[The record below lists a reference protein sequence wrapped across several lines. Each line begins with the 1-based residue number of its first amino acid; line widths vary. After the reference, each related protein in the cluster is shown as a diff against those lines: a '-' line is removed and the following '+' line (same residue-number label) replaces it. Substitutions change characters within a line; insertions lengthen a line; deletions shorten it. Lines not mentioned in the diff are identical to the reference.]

1 MSIKDLFKE
10 PQKLLNVKP
19 EEIYK
24 EVESSGFISEQ
35 KIEKDTFIPEVD
47 FSDPKNFAKYGLAE
61 EYYKAAISNVYNTYP
76 YDGSQKEVYEWK
88 NKLTHLDRYVFD
100 NLYPKTTGYVTLN
113 ENVSGQYIKSLS
125 GPNTGKGG
133 NIYDPN
139 NINRSSNYYIDP
151 GIGATVELW
160 FKRSS
165 VHSGS
170 TYSIF
175 DLYNGQSRYL
185 IKLDDLNSQ
194 FLVTFTDGFDGIVN
208 HAITINNSVSD
219 WHHYAFSVKNGSTG
233 IIVEVYTDGILTSQQ
248 EVGTLISNFDNV
260 GMIAL
265 IGANNNGLSGVENF
279 LPASIDEFRFW
290 KTAKTQ
296 KDIFRYRFDRV
307 YGGTNTDISNTLLG
321 VYYRFNEGITQNPS
335 VDNIILDYSGR
346 VTNGLLIN
354 YSADVR
360 STSSAI
366 EESGFFDNLEPK
378 DPIIYSFHEDVLT
391 LYTTLTTLGSEWD
404 DQNSHSIYKSFPK
417 WIVTEDDNRESQD
430 LKYLS
435 QIIGSYFDKVFL
447 EISAIPST
455 TFADYSGNDKKP
467 FPFMNSILSSDG
479 LEVPE
484 LFIESKI
491 IEDFKNRGE
500 DILFEEKINDL
511 KNLIYKNLYNNLT
524 YFYKSKGTEKAF
536 RNIIRSFGID
546 DELIKFN
553 LYANNTEFV
562 LDDNRKHTTEK
573 RKVINL
579 STPNTFE
586 SVIYNYSVNSTVD
599 SSFLK
604 STIDGNKQVLPYYVI
619 PLTFETE
626 LIFPKKS
633 PEYSDSYFVPEEKEI
648 SLFGGYTVSNTGS
661 QNDFTVDYSTGS
673 YNFEVS
679 FVKNNKHDK
688 GGYFK
693 FNSILT
699 NEVLTSSYISE
710 VYDDKKWNFAVRL
723 VTPYGDLSTLTY
735 DNLSLLSSSGDFNLE
750 LYAVNNIADT
760 TSHEFTL
767 TSAAVPFQNI
777 SKLHLSGKRFYIG
790 AKRQNITGNLLNYTD
805 VLVSSARFW
814 YDYISD
820 NEVKQHA
827 NDPLNFGLSNPLTK
841 PYEIVGE
848 NIFRSD
854 TLAFKWDFDK
864 VTTTDGSGQV
874 NLEDTK
880 GSNSSGA
887 SLFTTNVGIQY
898 PAKLNF
904 ALPNSKDIV
913 KKYYHYSSKP
923 QLPENIFSSD
933 TISISGETDIAFTKD
948 SLPIN
953 LFWSFEK
960 SMYQT
965 ISEEILN
972 MFAGILD
979 FNNLIGNPINKFRV
993 EYRELNTLREIFFNK
1008 VNNSPSLEKYI
1019 EYYKWIDSSIG
1030 SILSQFT
1037 PAGIDVSDNIR
1048 TMVESHALERS
1059 KHDWKMPIFSKIDI
1073 SSGQIKG
1080 IKELKYDW
1088 KTGHAPQNFS
1098 ELDQE
1103 ANSLWLKE
1111 RAERTT
1117 GEIFTGDDAQ
1127 TAASK
1132 QLILERTLNDTN
1144 QKPAKVFDTKT
1155 NSLYNKTTYYD
1166 RRLGRIYDLAV
1177 NKEKVISSTIEPYSL
1192 NNNQQGKSTIQAPG
1206 REINNKSVV
1215 DLEGVLSQ
1223 SIQVINIQGA
1233 DIHYPLP
1240 IRSRYETIMVN
1251 RFSAPG
1257 NKDEQLDPYSESF
1270 NIYSSVNY
1278 RNLYVRGKVNQD
1290 SRSTASLDLDAPTTH
1305 KVNRNTLRTSVRS
1318 FNDNGFVTHQ
1328 IPRSEFGYAWIS
1340 ASVESHTIDNGPYSS
1355 NYPNLDIGGLTNSGM
1370 PFRSGSETNDYVG
1383 LNTVTPKDI
1392 NLDTSIIQPYSLSQS
1407 LNVNAILS
1415 SYNGLKIP
1423 SATVPANSIRK
1434 FSLETSR
1441 GNLIFNDNVS
1451 YREPPVEHNKPVQIK
1466 IKLTQKSQ
1474 EPNIPDIEETLEL
1487 KTDLSNEKSK
1497 VSNPN
1502 LKNSSGTQEGC
1513 TDKTGYGK
1521 LRNINLANIN
1531 NPEQPKITQI
1541 TQTEVVFPRKQL
1553 IGLKDVRTKP
1563 DYAEEIGYGDNGT
1576 HRNIATIRSFWR
1588 TDVKNRVR
1596 GYLPT

>member
-1 MSIKDLFKE
+1 MSIKNLFKE
-10 PQKLLNVKP
+10 PQKFLNIKP

-24 EVESSGFISEQ
+24 EIESSGFMSEQ

-76 YDGSQKEVYEWK
+76 YDGSQKETYEWK

-113 ENVSGQYIKSLS
+113 ENTAGQYIKSLS
-125 GPNTGKGG
+125 GPNTEKGG

-139 NINRSSNYYIDP
+139 NTNRSSNYYIDP
-151 GIGATVELW
+151 AIGATVELW
-160 FKRSS
+160 LKRSAI
-165 VHSGS
+165 HSGS
-170 TYSIF
+170 VYSIF
-175 DLYNGQSRYL
+175 DLYNGQSRFL
-185 IKLDDLNSQ
+185 IKLDDLNNQ
-194 FLVTFTDGFDGIVN
+194 FKITFTDSVNGISN
-208 HAITINNSVSD
+208 HAITIDNNIEE
-219 WHHYAFSVKNGSTG
+219 WHHYGFSVKNGTSG
-233 IIVEVYTDGILTSQQ
+233 VVIESYEDGILVSNQ
-248 EVGTLISNFDNV
+248 EVGTVVSSFNNV
-260 GMIAL
+260 GMVAL
-265 IGANNNGLSGVENF
+265 IGANNDGSSGVENF

-290 KTAKTQ
+290 KIAKTQ

-307 YGGTNTDISNTLLG
+307 YGGTNTDLSNITLG
-321 VYYRFNEGITQNPS
+321 VYYRFNEGITQDS
-335 VDNIILDYSGR
+335 TVDSTVLDYSGR
-346 VTNGLLIN
+346 VTNGTIIN
-354 YSADVR
+354 YSTDIR
-360 STSSAI
+360 NISSAI
-366 EESGFFDNLEPK
+366 EESGLFESLEPK
-378 DPIIYSFHEDVLT
+378 DPIIYSFHQDVLA
-391 LYTTLTTLGSEWD
+391 LYVQLTNLGSQWD
-404 DQNSHSIYKSFPK
+404 DQNSHSIYRSFPR

-455 TFADYSGNDKKP
+455 TFADYSGNGAKP

-479 LEVPE
+479 LDVPE

-491 IEDFKNRGE
+491 IEDFKNRDE
-500 DILFEEKINDL
+500 TQLFEEKLYDL

-553 LYANNTEFV
+553 LYANNTEFT
-562 LDDNRKHTTEK
+562 LSDNKKHTTER

-579 STPNTFE
+579 STPDTFQ
-586 SVIYNYSVNSTVD
+586 SNIYNYSSDISVD

-604 STIDGNKQVLPYYVI
+604 ATIDGNERVLPYYVI
-619 PLTFETE
+619 PLTFEAE

-648 SLFGGYTVSNTGS
+648 SLFGGYTALNTGS
-661 QNDFTVDYSTGS
+661 QNDFTVDYSTTC

-679 FVKNNKHDK
+679 FVKNNKHDT

-699 NEVLTSSYISE
+699 NQILTSSYISE

-723 VTPYGDLSTLTY
+723 TTPYGDLSTLTY
-735 DNLSLLSSSGDFNLE
+735 DSASLLSPSGDFNLE

-760 TSHEFTL
+760 TNHEFKL
-767 TSAAVPFQNI
+767 VSAAVPFSRI
-777 SKLHLSGKRFYIG
+777 LDLHLSGKRFYIG
-790 AKRQNITGNLLNYTD
+790 AKRENITGNLQNYTD
-805 VLVSSARFW
+805 ILVSSARFW

-820 NEVKQHA
+820 EEIKQHA
-827 NDPLNFGLSNPLTK
+827 NDSKSFGLLNPLKK
-841 PYEIVGE
+841 PYEVVGE
-848 NIFRSD
+848 NVFRSD

-864 VTTTDGSGQV
+864 ITTTDGSGQ
-874 NLEDTK
+874 LDIEDSK
-880 GSNSSGA
+880 GPNSSGA
-887 SLFTTNVGIQY
+887 SLLTTNVGIQY
-898 PAKLNF
+898 PAKLDF
-904 ALPNSKDIV
+904 ALANSKDIV
-913 KKYYHYSSKP
+913 KKYYHYSSRP
-923 QLPENIFSSD
+923 QIPENIFSSD
-933 TISISGETDIAFTKD
+933 TINISGETDIAFTKD

-1030 SILSQFT
+1030 TILNQFA

-1059 KHDWKMPIFSKIDI
+1059 KYDWKMPIFSKTEI

-1080 IKELKYDW
+1080 IKELKYNWDI
-1088 KTGHAPQNFS
+1088 GHAPQNFS

-1103 ANSLWLKE
+1103 NNSLWLKE

-1117 GEIFTGDDAQ
+1117 AEIFPGDDIQ

-1132 QLILERTLNDTN
+1132 QLLLERTLNDTK
-1144 QKPAKVFDTKT
+1144 QKPVRVFDTK
-1155 NSLYNKTTYYD
+1155 SSSMYEKTTYYD
-1166 RRLGRIYDLAV
+1166 RRLARIYDLAI
-1177 NKEKVISSTIEPYSL
+1177 NNEKVVSSTIEPYTI
-1192 NNNQQGKSTIQAPG
+1192 NNSQQGKSTVQAPG

-1233 DIHYPLP
+1233 DTHYPLP

-1257 NKDEQLDPYSESF
+1257 NRDEQLDPYSESF
-1270 NIYSSVNY
+1270 NIYSTVNY
-1278 RNLYVRGKVNQD
+1278 RNLYARGQVNQD
-1290 SRSTASLDLDAPTTH
+1290 SRSTASIDPNAPTTH
-1305 KVNRNTLRTSVRS
+1305 KVNRNTLRTSARA

-1340 ASVESHTIDNGPYSS
+1340 SSVESHVIDNGPYSS
-1355 NYPNLDIGGLTNSGM
+1355 NYPNLDIGGLT
-1370 PFRSGSETNDYVG
+1370 FRSGSETNDYAG
-1383 LNTVTPKDI
+1383 LNTVTAKDI
-1392 NLDTSIIQPYSLSQS
+1392 NFGNSTIQIYDLSQNI
-1407 LNVNAILS
+1407 NVNAVLS
-1415 SYNGLKIP
+1415 SFNGMRIP
-1423 SATVPANSIRK
+1423 SFTVPANNTRK
-1434 FSLETSR
+1434 FSLGSSR
-1441 GNLIFNDNVS
+1441 GNLVFNKDIS
-1451 YREPPVEHNKPVQIK
+1451 YREPPVEYNKPVHIR
-1466 IKLTQKSQ
+1466 IKLNLKSQ
-1474 EPNIPDIEETLEL
+1474 EANVPDIEETLDVR
-1487 KTDLSNEKSK
+1487 TDLTNEKSK
-1497 VSNPN
+1497 VSNPD
-1502 LKNSSGTQEGC
+1502 LKNSSGTQENC
-1513 TDKTGYGK
+1513 ADKTGYGK
-1521 LRNINLANIN
+1521 LRNIHLANIN
-1531 NPEQPKITQI
+1531 NPEQPKISQI

-1553 IGLKDVRTKP
+1553 IGLKDVRNKP
-1563 DYAEEIGYGDNGT
+1563 DYAEESGYGDNGT
-1576 HRNIATIRSFWR
+1576 HKNIATIRSFWR
-1588 TDVKNRVR
+1588 TNIKNRVR